1 LFITPK
7 AMSYTEL
14 YKTIK
19 ENALNQGG
27 VSIEHLE
34 RKETLYYDETE
45 NVKHLILK
53 NGSLNAAFDTV
64 FVLGGIQAEDTISIE
79 SLKSRLG
86 KQPTTELK
94 AKKDLKGDFIA
105 ILRKDNFRQI
115 LELIQEKKWHI
126 HFSAVQILY
135 YAFVDIV
142 DSIEGTG
149 ICPWEFKAELY
160 QVLKKECRKTVEHF
174 KKYKY
179 PNIKDSEKEE
189 FLEGIISMIDEQIYE
204 LALKHVINPL
214 LILLKK
220 LICTAKRQKELTFIQ
235 EEETGI
241 WVESFIQFYR
251 QEIIKFHRKDLI
263 FDEESQVQD
272 MLKKENLEIN
282 GELLTNYSFIDSKK
296 NAMIQVSDYV
306 VSMIKKY
313 IMFLDR
319 TELEIEQDIK
329 NFNDI
334 QKRNYILL
342 NTVLKASLNYN
353 PLYLN
358 FTVCLY
364 TCNKFMKYI
373 KEYSCK

>member
-1 LFITPK
+1 
-7 AMSYTEL
+7 MSYTEL
-14 YKTIK
+14 YNTIK
-19 ENALNQGG
+19 ENTLIQGG
-27 VSIEHLE
+27 SIEHLE

-79 SLKSRLG
+79 NLKSRLG

-94 AKKDLKGDFIA
+94 AKNDLKGDFIA

-115 LELIQEKKWHI
+115 LELIQERKWHI
-126 HFSAVQILY
+126 HFSAVHILY

-142 DSIEGTG
+142 DSIKGTE
-149 ICPWEFKAELY
+149 IWSREFKTELY
-160 QVLKKECRKTVEHF
+160 QVLKKDCRKTVEHF

-179 PNIKDSEKEE
+179 PNIKYSEKEE
-189 FLEGIISMIDEQIYE
+189 FLEGIIRMIEEQIKESASKY
-204 LALKHVINPL
+204 LTNPL
-214 LILLKK
+214 LMLLKT
-220 LICTAKRQKELTFIQ
+220 LICLAKRQKELSFIQ
-235 EEETGI
+235 KEETGI

-251 QEIIKFHRKDLI
+251 QEIIKFHRKNLI
-263 FDEESQVQD
+263 FDEEKQIQRG
-272 MLKKENLEIN
+272 LKEENLEIN
-282 GELLTNYSFIDSKK
+282 RKLLTNYSFIDSKE

-306 VSMIKKY
+306 VSIIKKY

-329 NFNDI
+329 NFDDI
-334 QKRNYILL
+334 QMKNYILL
-342 NTVLKASLNYN
+342 NSVLKASLNYN
-353 PLYLN
+353 PLFLN
-358 FTVCLY
+358 FTVCWY
-364 TCNKFMKYI
+364 TYKKFMKYI

>member
-1 LFITPK
+1 
-7 AMSYTEL
+7 MSYTEL

-19 ENALNQGG
+19 ENALNQR

-34 RKETLYYDETE
+34 RKETLYYDETG
-45 NVKHLILK
+45 NVKHLIPK
-53 NGSLNAAFDTV
+53 NESLNAAFDTL
-64 FVLGGIQAEDTISIE
+64 FVLGGIQAEDAICIE

-94 AKKDLKGDFIA
+94 AKNDLKGDFIA

-142 DSIEGTG
+142 DSIEDTG
-149 ICPWEFKAELY
+149 ICTWEFKAELY
-160 QVLKKECRKTVEHF
+160 QVLKRDCRKTVEHF

-189 FLEGIISMIDEQIYE
+189 FLEGIISMIDEQINE

-214 LILLKK
+214 LMLLKEF
-220 LICTAKRQKELTFIQ
+220 ICTAKRQKKLTFIQ

-263 FDEESQVQD
+263 FDEERQVQNT
-272 MLKKENLEIN
+272 LKKENLEIN
-282 GELLTNYSFIDSKK
+282 KELLTNYSFIDSKT

-306 VSMIKKY
+306 VSIIKKY

-334 QKRNYILL
+334 QMKNYILL
-342 NTVLKASLNYN
+342 NSVLKASLNYN

-358 FTVCLY
+358 FTVCFY
-364 TCNKFMKYI
+364 TYNKFMKYI

>member
-1 LFITPK
+1 
-7 AMSYTEL
+7 MDSVEL
-14 YKTIK
+14 YNIIK
-19 ENALNQGG
+19 ENALIQGA
-27 VSIEHLE
+27 SIEHLE
-34 RKETLYYDETE
+34 RKETLYYDETG
-45 NVKHLILK
+45 NVKHLIVK

-94 AKKDLKGDFIA
+94 AKNDLKGDFIA

-142 DSIEGTG
+142 DSIEGTE

-160 QVLKKECRKTVEHF
+160 QVLKKDCRKTVEHF
-174 KKYKY
+174 KKCKY
-179 PNIKDSEKEE
+179 PNIKDSEKEKEE
-189 FLEGIISMIDEQIYE
+189 FLEGIISMIDEQINE

-214 LILLKK
+214 LMLLKK
-220 LICTAKRQKELTFIQ
+220 LVCSAKRQKELTFIQ
-235 EEETGI
+235 EEKTGI
-241 WVESFIQFYR
+241 WVEPFIQFYR

-272 MLKKENLEIN
+272 TLKKENLEIN
-282 GELLTNYSFIDSKK
+282 KGLLTNYSFIDSKE

-306 VSMIKKY
+306 VSIIKKY

-319 TELEIEQDIK
+319 TELEIGQDIK

-334 QKRNYILL
+334 QMKNYILL

-353 PLYLN
+353 PLFLN

-364 TCNKFMKYI
+364 TYKKIMKYI
-373 KEYSCK
+373 KEYSYK